1 MLTKSAMKLND
12 NKLPIDLDFFKTIIG
27 NDVEF
32 EKELFQIFVDNSKFN
47 ISKME
52 NALISKDSN
61 VWYMGAHALKGSS
74 ASIGAFYLSKLLEIA
89 QKNADVEIEEKQKI
103 FEKVKEEFSN
113 VENFILERIKNINSH
128 T

>member
-1 MLTKSAMKLND
+1 MKLNE
-12 NKLPIDLDFFKTIIG
+12 NKLPIDIDFLNKVIG

-32 EKELFQIFVDNSKFN
+32 EKELFQIFVDNSKYN

-52 NALISKDSN
+52 GALMSKDSN

-74 ASIGAFYLSKLLEIA
+74 ASIGAFYLSQLLEIA
-89 QKNADVEIEEKQKI
+89 QKNSDVEIEEKQKI

>member
-1 MLTKSAMKLND
+1 MKLND
-12 NKLPIDLDFFKTIIG
+12 NKLPIDLDFFQKIIG

-32 EKELFQIFVDNSKFN
+32 EKELFEIFVDNSKFN

-74 ASIGAFYLSKLLEIA
+74 ASIGAFYLSQLLEIA
-89 QKNADVEIEEKQKI
+89 QKNADVEIEEKQK
-103 FEKVKEEFSN
+103 FSRKLRKNLVMLKTLSQKE
-113 VENFILERIKNINSH
+113 
-128 T
+128 